1 MYIFNFK
8 KKVSIALSIIAF
20 IIIIAVESKE
30 LGNLYIKGG
39 LILLIILLWVVVFR
53 YYDRC
58 PHCKKWGTMKTTNKE
73 LVDNE
78 QTAIGTYSKE
88 HGYNERAATMY
99 MYHIH
104 RKCKHCGYTDYI
116 EDDVIKRN

>member
-39 LILLIILLWVVVFR
+39 LIIDFN
-53 YYDRC
+53 YFC
-58 PHCKKWGTMKTTNKE
+58 TF
-73 LVDNE
+73 
-78 QTAIGTYSKE
+78 
-88 HGYNERAATMY
+88 
-99 MYHIH
+99 
-104 RKCKHCGYTDYI
+104 
-116 EDDVIKRN
+116 